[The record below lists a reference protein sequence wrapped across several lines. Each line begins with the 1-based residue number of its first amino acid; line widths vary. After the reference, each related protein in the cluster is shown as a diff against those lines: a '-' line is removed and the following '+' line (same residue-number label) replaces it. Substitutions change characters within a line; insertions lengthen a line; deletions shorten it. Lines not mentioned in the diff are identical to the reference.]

1 MPVRLFPVYSFMRSW
16 IIASPWLHLR
26 TTWRRMKGTSAGCS
40 PGELQNQYQRAVVA
54 AMKIAGISFTGVFCL
69 NKNDE
74 YHNFLRPSPPAS
86 DALPGGKEGYCCASW
101 LRRYS
106 PCRSSIQPGYSR
118 GSALTASSSLSSS
131 SLRRIP
137 VAAMLS
143 SSCSTR
149 FAPIITLV
157 TAF

>member
-1 MPVRLFPVYSFMRSW
+1 MPVRLFSVYSFMLSW

-26 TTWRRMKGTSAGCS
+26 TTWRRMKGTSGGCS

-69 NKNDE
+69 NKSDE
-74 YHNFLRPSPPAS
+74 YHNFFKAFPPGKRRA
-86 DALPGGKEGYCCASW
+86 AGGKEGYCCASW
-101 LRRYS
+101 LRRCS

-118 GSALTASSSLSSS
+118 GSALTASSSFSSS